1 MELSLGLRTSIF
13 SLTTAAITK
22 ATKSLCLLKDSGLK
36 LGKVALS
43 IIPRGGGRDESEKLK
58 CHFIL
63 PKDNR

>member
-1 MELSLGLRTSIF
+1 MLKLSTIENGVKPRFENKYL

-43 IIPRGGGRDESEKLK
+43 IIPRGGGGGMSQRS
-58 CHFIL
+58 
-63 PKDNR
+63 